1 MRRGVLAHRFF
12 MQSTVL
18 TTVAVTGFTVAFVHA
33 AIPTHW
39 LPFVLVGRAHAWSG
53 RRVMG
58 VAALAGAGHVLFTLL
73 LGLVLLSAGIAV
85 QPRMGVL
92 FSRAVGVMI
101 MAVGLFYLLRHAF
114 RPAQPHADPA
124 ARLSGRSDSAA
135 IVGLVAM
142 LTFSPCEAFLPFY
155 VVNVEFGWIG
165 FALLSLVLAVGTF
178 VAMLGLTG
186 LCLAGADRLRLE
198 RLGRYE
204 AALIGVAL
212 CGLGLFVAL
221 ES

>member
-1 MRRGVLAHRFF
+1 VNLDPLAPIVGAGF
-12 MQSTVL
+12 V
-18 TTVAVTGFTVAFVHA
+18 VALLHA
-33 AIPTHW
+33 ALPTHW
-39 LPFVLVGRAHAWSG
+39 LPFVLVGRAHAWSA
-53 RRVMG
+53 RRVLS

-85 QPRMGVL
+85 QPRMGAL
-92 FSRAVGVMI
+92 FSRAVGVVI
-101 MAVGLFYLLRHAF
+101 LAVGLFYLLRYALKPGHA
-114 RPAQPHADPA
+114 HADPS
-124 ARLSGRSDSAA
+124 ARLTTRSDAA
-135 IVGLVAM
+135 AVIGLVAM
-142 LTFSPCEAFLPFY
+142 LTFSPGEAFLPLY
-155 VVNVEFGWIG
+155 VVNVQFGWLG
-165 FALLSLVLAVGTF
+165 FALLSLVLTIGTF

-204 AALIGVAL
+204 AAVIGVAL